1 MFCLP
6 CLPVCILSLEDS
18 WEVNVFVSSHLES
31 LVCGLN
37 LFCELCKYEET
48 MLLCLKL
55 LPRTIACVTLFFRIP
70 TLVERHVR
78 RCWCDRCDQCPPC
91 RRARFDRAADCQ
103 LQGEVSASLLEVSAL
118 NDLRG
123 EASRWHTGAT
133 NVEKMIY
140 YLKRLTIE
148 LASRE
153 NDDNPARDIFPTTP
167 LQEGFV
173 AFSGKSLEELRAELP
188 DLEGRLFH
196 LRAGSAMMAWSY
208 FEKLVALEN
217 MAVDRSEGLSS
228 LSNPFPTPAKEVTVE
243 SLLDC
248 LIWAT
253 NKFGQLSA
261 VIEKVQ
267 SAASSMA
274 ESSGSVCPK
283 LDNQQNSLLRMSDA
297 ILGLA
302 AHIKVNGDQ
311 GPPLLKEVKAIQKQL
326 DNCAWQLSGS
336 GAKLV
341 NASLKE
347 LIMSIAKVLSECS
360 AHLAKGVDHSQRTY
374 EGMIALNENVKEG
387 NQLLKELVEGQ
398 RMSLRHATQN
408 LAQQQAQ
415 QQAPNLPIPP
425 PAPVPPV
432 SMGSPGVSPGASVI
446 PAAFQNPAL
455 GAAASCARETS
466 RRDPVYSNG

>member
-1 MFCLP
+1 MSAAADVTAATSARPAGERDSIVLFPGRDLMT
-6 CLPVCILSLEDS
+6 VSLS
-18 WEVNVFVSSHLES
+18 
-31 LVCGLN
+31 
-37 LFCELCKYEET
+37 EL
-48 MLLCLKL
+48 
-55 LPRTIACVTLFFRIP
+55 
-70 TLVERHVR
+70 
-78 RCWCDRCDQCPPC
+78 
-91 RRARFDRAADCQ
+91 ADCQ
-103 LQGEVSASLLEVSAL
+103 LQGEVSGSLLEVSAL
-118 NDLRG
+118 NDLRC
-123 EASRWHTGAT
+123 EASRWHTAAT

-140 YLKRLTIE
+140 YLKRLTLE

-208 FEKLVALEN
+208 FEKLTALEN

-228 LSNPFPTPAKEVTVE
+228 LSNPFPTPAKEVSVE

-432 SMGSPGVSPGASVI
+432 SMGSPGVSQGASVI

-455 GAAASCARETS
+455 GGGKLAGTNLPQPPPVPERHPGGTPSTPS
-466 RRDPVYSNG
+466 TPMDDPAPGFKKVKLADGSTMTIPKGWQPDPNL